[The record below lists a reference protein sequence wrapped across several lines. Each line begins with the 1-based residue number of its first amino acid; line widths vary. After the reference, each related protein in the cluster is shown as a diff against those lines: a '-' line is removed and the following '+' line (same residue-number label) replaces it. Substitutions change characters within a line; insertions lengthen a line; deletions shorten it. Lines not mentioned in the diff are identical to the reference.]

1 MIYGKPVY
9 YQMIAYGKCSK
20 IYKCF
25 LFQQP
30 ATKRTIFAPF
40 FICLCSV
47 QSITNVRKAMQSLGC
62 ALCGLEQL

>member
-1 MIYGKPVY
+1 MLFIPTASNQAY
-9 YQMIAYGKCSK
+9 YFCAV
-20 IYKCF
+20 
-25 LFQQP
+25 
-30 ATKRTIFAPF
+30 